1 MFCRLRIIMHKRSIL
16 ILILLSICSAI
27 VHCKSQHHSQSHQQP
42 VLASDPNEDPLKALN
57 LLQQQKQ
64 FTEHFFQQNNEKLNL
79 LGGQEIIKCFDV
91 NFTSNVLNNID
102 HISKIMIDGSRHF
115 GLRLFQILNLF
126 EPKTSSPG
134 LVYSPISV
142 WSTLILTYLG
152 SDGVTEQELSQK
164 LKLNQLPKPLV
175 ALAYRSLKWWK
186 DFNVLKL
193 MQNHTDATQVC
204 SANKLYINDHLL
216 VKDCFR
222 TIFGDEI
229 EMKSFSRRPQES
241 LSEINDWVRVQTQGH
256 IPNLLG
262 PESISSNTNI
272 VMINAVYFKSFWA
285 QQFDSSK
292 TKKQRFYVSM
302 NEELEADMMTMDSVS
317 VMYGISEELRAS
329 AVEIPYSNPDYSFLI
344 ILPDITRS
352 LDSMIRTLT
361 WNKIQLLLQ
370 NMYDDEVKLMIP
382 KFRSEQEFELAGP
395 LFSLGIKKL
404 FDPRYANLNSIFMNS
419 NNSRVALDS
428 VIHKSFIS
436 VDEEG
441 TEAAAA
447 TAVIFARS
455 GRPAFPT
462 EFIADRPFLYI
473 IRDVSS
479 NQLLFIGT
487 VRRPYAS
494 QAIVA

>member
-27 VHCKSQHHSQSHQQP
+27 VHCKPQHHSQSHQQP

-164 LKLNQLPKPLV
+164 LKLNQLPKPWV
-175 ALAYRSLKWWK
+175 ALAYRSLKWRK

-204 SANKLYINDHLL
+204 SANKLYINDHLPCER
-216 VKDCFR
+216 CFR

-229 EMKSFSRRPQES
+229 EMKSFSSRPQD
-241 LSEINDWVRVQTQGH
+241 LYLNHDWVRVKLRTYSKSF
-256 IPNLLG
+256 G

-404 FDPRYANLNSIFMNS
+404 FDPRYANPQFYFYEFQQ
-419 NNSRVALDS
+419 SRVALDS